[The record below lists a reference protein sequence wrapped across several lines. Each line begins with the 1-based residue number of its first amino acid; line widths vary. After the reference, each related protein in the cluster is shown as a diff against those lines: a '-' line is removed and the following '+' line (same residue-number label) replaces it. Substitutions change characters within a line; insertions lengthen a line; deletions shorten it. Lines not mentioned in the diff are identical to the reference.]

1 MHKNIRINNRGIK
14 VNSYNDIYNIK
25 EYIEKN
31 ISKNKLFKLKLDD
44 AILVVLEKA
53 GVLNSSLNTIDEFEQ
68 KQLINNICKLEIEDI
83 NIISFIQESIKW
95 IFRWCSSY
103 CSDSATYKAENV
115 KFNDVCEL
123 MGIAYSYEKFY
134 DMWEMHNYK
143 KVNYNRED
151 NKLNFEYK
159 NEDTYK
165 IHLFYDTICR
175 MIDNGRL
182 EDKLNN
188 MEISQENLTEI
199 MNHVH
204 ELDFDCCFDI
214 EFDGFNLKEYKSF
227 SKAINEIIC
236 EYMEGN
242 SYYNARLIIPGDTGV
257 VCMFRTQLI
266 ESLYEMTSINREK
279 INKMINFFTYDFLDQ
294 KSDISLTYI
303 VPISTDKIIIS
314 EPIFNFQR
322 PEVNAMRL
330 LAKRESQNYDLA
342 QNNFE
347 DQERLKI
354 QKGINKRYVVGYGKE
369 KSLKNIPG
377 MDLLVYDVISNNL
390 QVIELKYKIPID
402 SARDINNLDKM
413 LEKAYK
419 QIEQA
424 KKHVENN
431 LPNILKDYFG
441 ECYNGL
447 TPNKIDYFILTNYSI
462 GTGIGKK
469 LPTKILQIN
478 HYIDLMTNYN
488 GMDMIRNI
496 INDKS
501 KMLDIIE
508 RKLYDRVHIFEYDI
522 LIPNYGFKLKRI

>member
-1 MHKNIRINNRGIK
+1 M
-14 VNSYNDIYNIK
+14 NSYNDIYNIK
-25 EYIEKN
+25 EDIEKN
-31 ISKNKLFKLKLDD
+31 ISKHKLFKLKFDD
-44 AILVVLEKA
+44 AILVVLEKV
-53 GVLNSSLNTIDEFEQ
+53 GVLNSTLYTIDKFKQ
-68 KQLINNICKLEIEDI
+68 KQLINKICKLEIEDI

-103 CSDSATYKAENV
+103 CCDSSTYKAENV

-123 MGIAYSYEKFY
+123 MGLAYSYEKFY

-143 KVNYNRED
+143 KVKYNRED

-165 IHLFYDTICR
+165 MHLFYDTICR
-175 MIDNGRL
+175 MIDNVRL

-188 MEISQENLTEI
+188 MLISQENLTEM

-214 EFDGFNLKEYKSF
+214 EFDGFNLKEYKYF
-227 SKAINEIIC
+227 SKAINRIIC
-236 EYMEGN
+236 EYMEEN
-242 SYYNARLIIPGDTGV
+242 RCYNTRLIIPGYTGV
-257 VCMFRTQLI
+257 ICMFRTQLI

-279 INKMINFFTYDFLDQ
+279 INKMINFFTYDFMDQ

-303 VPISTDKIIIS
+303 VPISNDKIIIS

-330 LAKRESQNYDLA
+330 LAKRESPNYDLA

-347 DQERLKI
+347 NQERFKI
-354 QKGINKRYVVGYGKE
+354 QKGINERYVVGYGKE
-369 KSLKNIPG
+369 KSQKNIPG
-377 MDLLVYDVISNNL
+377 MDLLVYDFISNNL

-402 SARDINNLDKM
+402 SARDTNNLDNM
-413 LEKAYK
+413 LDKAYK
-419 QIEQA
+419 QIEEA
-424 KKHVENN
+424 KIYVEDN
-431 LPNILKDYFG
+431 LQHILKDYFG
-441 ECYNGL
+441 SCCNGL
-447 TPNKIDYFILTNYSI
+447 IPNKIDYFVLTNYSI
-462 GTGIGKK
+462 GTGSGKE

-488 GMDMIRNI
+488 GMDIIRKI

-508 RKLYDRVHIFEYDI
+508 RKLYDRVYIFEYEI
-522 LIPNYGFKLKRI
+522 LIPNYGFKLKKYSF